1 MPASRPFI
9 SVVSPVYQAE
19 NLILPLVQRT
29 QAVLEKINPAYELVL
44 VEDGS
49 TDNSW
54 PEIEKVTHQDNRI
67 KGIKLSRNFGQHYA
81 ITAGLDACQG
91 DWIVVMDCD
100 LQDAPEE
107 IPKFLV
113 KAHAGFDVVLA
124 QRQNRKHPYFKKL
137 FSRLFYN
144 ILSYLTGIKHD
155 SSIANFGLYSRK
167 TINAVNTLRES
178 IRYFPAM
185 VKWVGFRTTTVAIQ
199 HQARPAGRSSYNI
212 KKLVNLAL
220 DIIMAYSD
228 KPLRLTVKF
237 GILLSCFSFLAS
249 VIIFIRAL
257 AGNIAVLGY
266 ASIIISIW
274 FFSGILISIV
284 GLVGLYIGKIFEGVK
299 ARPLY
304 IIAQTTYAGGDKD

>member
-1 MPASRPFI
+1 MSSARPFI

-19 NLILPLVQRT
+19 NLIVLLVQRT
-29 QAVLEKINPAYELVL
+29 QAVLEKINPAYEIIL

-49 TDNSW
+49 TDDSW
-54 PEIEKVTHQDNRI
+54 QEIAKLARQDQRI

-81 ITAGLDACQG
+81 ITAGLDVSRG
-91 DWIVVMDCD
+91 DWVVVMDCD

-107 IPKFLV
+107 IPAFLV
-113 KAHAGFDVVLA
+113 KAQAGFDVVLA
-124 QRQNRKHPYFKKL
+124 QRQNRKHTFFKKV
-137 FSRLFYN
+137 FSRIFYN
-144 ILSYLTGIKHD
+144 ILSYLTGVEQD
-155 SSIANFGLYSRK
+155 SSIANFGLYNRR
-167 TINAVNTLRES
+167 IVNAVNTLRES

-185 VKWVGFRTTTVAIQ
+185 VKWVGFRTTTIAIE

-220 DIIMAYSD
+220 DIMMAYSD

-237 GILLSCFSFLAS
+237 GILISFFSFLAS
-249 VIIFIRAL
+249 IITFIRAL
-257 AGNIAVLGY
+257 KGDIAVLGY

-284 GLVGLYIGKIFEGVK
+284 GMVGLYIGKIFEGVK

-304 IIAQTTYAGGDKD
+304 IIAQTTYAAGDKN

>member
-1 MPASRPFI
+1 MLTSHPFI

-19 NLILPLVQRT
+19 NLVVPLVQRT
-29 QAVLEKINPAYELVL
+29 QAVLEKINPAYEIIL

-49 TDNSW
+49 PDNSW
-54 PEIEKVTHQDNRI
+54 REIDKLARQDQRI

-81 ITAGLDACQG
+81 ITAGLDACRG
-91 DWIVVMDCD
+91 SWVVVMDCD

-107 IPKFLV
+107 IPNFLA
-113 KAHAGFDVVLA
+113 KAEAGFDVVLA

-137 FSRLFYN
+137 FSHVFYS
-144 ILSYLTGIKHD
+144 ILSYLTGIRQD

-185 VKWVGFRTTTVAIQ
+185 VKWVGFPTTTLPIE
-199 HQARPAGRSSYNI
+199 HQARPSGSSSYNI
-212 KKLVNLAL
+212 QKLVNLAL

-228 KPLRLTVKF
+228 KPLRLTVKT
-237 GILLSCFSFLAS
+237 GILISFFSFLAS

-257 AGNIAVLGY
+257 WGDIAVLGY

-304 IIAQTTYAGGDKD
+304 IVAQTTYGTGDKD

>member
-1 MPASRPFI
+1 MPSSLPFI

-19 NLILPLVQRT
+19 TLLVPLVQRT
-29 QAVLEKINPAYELVL
+29 QAVLEKITAAYEIIL

-54 PEIEKVTHQDNRI
+54 REINKLAQQDARI
-67 KGIKLSRNFGQHYA
+67 KGVKLSRNFGQHYA
-81 ITAGLDACQG
+81 ITAGLDLSQG
-91 DWIVVMDCD
+91 DWVVVMDCD
-100 LQDAPEE
+100 LQDQPEE
-107 IPKFLV
+107 IPVLLA
-113 KAHAGFDVVLA
+113 KAQEGFEVVLA
-124 QRQNRKHPYFKKL
+124 QRLNRKDRYFKKL
-137 FSRLFYN
+137 FSRIFYI
-144 ILSYLTGIKHD
+144 ILGYLTGLKQD
-155 SSIANFGLYSRK
+155 SGVANFGLYSRK
-167 TINAVNTLRES
+167 TIDAVNNLRES

-185 VKWVGFRTTTVAIQ
+185 VKWVGFSTAMVAIE
-199 HQARPAGRSSYNI
+199 HGARPEGNSSYNF

-228 KPLRLTVKF
+228 KPLRILVKT
-237 GILLSCFSFLAS
+237 GILLAFFSFLAS
-249 VIIFIRAL
+249 FIVFVRAL
-257 AGNIAVLGY
+257 KGQFSVLGY

-304 IIAQTTYAGGDKD
+304 VIDQTTFATGRHD

>member
-1 MPASRPFI
+1 MVSSRPFI

-19 NLILPLVQRT
+19 DLVLPLVHRT
-29 QAVLEKINPAYELVL
+29 QAVLEKINPAYELIL

-54 PEIEKVTHQDNRI
+54 EEIEKIAQQDNRI
-67 KGIKLSRNFGQHYA
+67 KGVRLSRNFGQHYA
-81 ITAGLDACQG
+81 ITAGLDVSRG

-113 KAHAGFDVVLA
+113 KARQGFDIVQA
-124 QRQNRKHPYFKKL
+124 QRQNRKHTFFKKL
-137 FSRLFYN
+137 FSRLFYF
-144 ILSYLTGIKHD
+144 ILSYLTGLKQD
-155 SSIANFGLYSRK
+155 SSIANFGLYSRR
-167 TINAVNTLRES
+167 TINAVNTLHDS
-178 IRYFPAM
+178 IRFFPGM
-185 VKWVGFRTTTVAIQ
+185 VQWVGFRSTTVVIE
-199 HQARPAGRSSYNI
+199 HQARPAGNSSYNI
-212 KKLVNLAL
+212 KKLLNLAL

-228 KPLRLTVKF
+228 KPLRLTVKI
-237 GILLSCFSFLAS
+237 GISISFFSFLAS
-249 VIIFIRAL
+249 IIIFIRAL

-304 IIAQTTYAGGDKD
+304 IIAQTTYAVGNKD

>member
-1 MPASRPFI
+1 MPSSLPYI

-19 NLILPLVQRT
+19 KLLLPLVQRT
-29 QAVLEKINPAYELVL
+29 QAALEKITAAYEIIL

-49 TDNSW
+49 TDHSW
-54 PEIEKVTHQDNRI
+54 QEIAKLARQDTRI

-81 ITAGLDACQG
+81 ITAGLDLSRG
-91 DWIVVMDCD
+91 DWVVVMDCD
-100 LQDAPEE
+100 LQDQPEE
-107 IPKFLV
+107 IPVFLA
-113 KAHAGFDVVLA
+113 KAAEGFEVVLA
-124 QRQNRKHPYFKKL
+124 QRLNRKDKYFKKL
-137 FSRLFYN
+137 FSRFFYF
-144 ILSYLTGIKHD
+144 LLGYLTGLKQD

-167 TINAVNTLRES
+167 TIAAVNTLRES

-185 VKWVGFRTTTVAIQ
+185 VKWVGFRTAIVAIE
-199 HQARPAGRSSYNI
+199 HGARPEGSSSYSF

-228 KPLRLTVKF
+228 KPLRILVKT
-237 GILLSCFSFLAS
+237 GILIAFFSFLAS
-249 VIIFIRAL
+249 LIVFVRAL
-257 AGNIAVLGY
+257 TGHIAVLGY
-266 ASIIISIW
+266 SSIIISIW

-304 IIAQTTYAGGDKD
+304 VIDRTTFAAGKHD